1 MSVISFFSVG
11 EYDECLAVPMLQ
23 KEVSHISIKQRFKS
37 LVMSDAHKTL
47 VVKSQGEERKL
58 KRGGQ
63 VSQRPRHSV
72 EVGALEICR
81 QSFQEGSPGAG

>member
-1 MSVISFFSVG
+1 
-11 EYDECLAVPMLQ
+11 MLQ

-63 VSQRPRHSV
+63 VSRRPRHSV
-72 EVGALEICR
+72 EVGALEMCR